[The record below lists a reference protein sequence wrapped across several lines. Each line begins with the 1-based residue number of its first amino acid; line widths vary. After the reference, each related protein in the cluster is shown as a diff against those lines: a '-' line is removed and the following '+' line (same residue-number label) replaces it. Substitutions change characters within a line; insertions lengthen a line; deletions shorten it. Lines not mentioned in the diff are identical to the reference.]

1 MDSTS
6 LRKYT
11 AELLGVAGIV
21 AAVLGAGYMVTNL
34 GAQGG
39 VGLALIAV
47 SAAVALIVGITI
59 LGPVSGAHL
68 NPAVT
73 IAMLVNKAINTKDA
87 VFYILFQLIGGFV
100 GAVTANLM
108 YDKAV
113 VSVNDTVRAGTGQLI
128 GEVVATAG
136 LVLIVLVLVQ
146 LKQGMWIA
154 PAVAVWVMGGH
165 FFTSSTSFANPAVTF
180 GRAFSDALTGIEW
193 GSVAGFAAAQVV
205 GAFVALG
212 IFKYLFP
219 TKK

>member
-1 MDSTS
+1 MQ
-6 LRKYT
+6 KYL

-47 SAAVALIVGITI
+47 SVAAALLIGITV

-73 IAMLVNKAINTKDA
+73 IAFWIQKGISAKDA
-87 VFYILFQLIGGFV
+87 IGYIGAQLVGGV
-100 GAVTANLM
+100 IGAVTANLM
-108 YDKAV
+108 FEKAV

-128 GEVVATAG
+128 GEVVATTG
-136 LVLIVLVLVQ
+136 LVLSVLILVHI
-146 LKQGMWIA
+146 KQGMWIA
-154 PAVAVWVMGGH
+154 PAVAVWVLGGH

-180 GRAFSDALTGIEW
+180 GRAFSDSLTGIEW
-193 GSVAGFAAAQVV
+193 GSVAGFVVAELAAAVLAV
-205 GAFVALG
+205 LL
-212 IFKYLFP
+212 FKVLYP